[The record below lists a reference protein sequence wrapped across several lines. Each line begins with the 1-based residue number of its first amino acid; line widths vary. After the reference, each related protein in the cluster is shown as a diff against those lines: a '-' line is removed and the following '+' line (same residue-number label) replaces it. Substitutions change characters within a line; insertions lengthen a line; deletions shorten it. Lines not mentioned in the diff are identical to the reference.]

1 MEENTLQPGAEE
13 KKKPHEKK
21 TKKLKEKNTKHGK
34 I

>member
-21 TKKLKEKNTKHGK
+21 NKKVERKKY
-34 I
+34 